1 MRRRLSLATRK
12 ELIEAVRKR
21 YQEAALAR
29 KTDIL
34 DEFVELTGYHR
45 KHAVRLLGPS
55 SEQKRQKKSRSH
67 KRVYNE
73 AVREALIL
81 LWEAADR
88 ICGKR
93 LKALIPTLLAAME
106 KHGHLQLAAGIR
118 ERLLQMSAATI
129 DRLLTEPRERVTG
142 TRRRKGVGA
151 TVLRRSIP
159 IRTFGDWND
168 PEPGY
173 MESDLVAHCGGSMA
187 GSVVHTLVLTDI
199 ATGWT
204 ECVPLIVRDQAL
216 IVEALEQIR
225 KTLPFPLRG
234 FDTDNDGAFINQT
247 VLDYCRRTGLE
258 FTRSRAYRK
267 NDQAWVEQKNGAVV
281 RRLVGYDRLSGIAD
295 VEKLARLYEF
305 SRFYVNCF
313 QPSFKLKSKVRMGA
327 RVVKTYHQ
335 PLTPYERVVS
345 SPHVPQSGKQELQA
359 IFPKLDP
366 IALLR
371 NIRDVQQELAVGKAA
386 ESGQLRS
393 DSAEP
398 FLRQLRTV
406 WQLGEVR
413 PTHRKQTKHYWRT
426 RADPFECVQSRI
438 QEQLELTPDITPK
451 ELFRQLREEHPGH
464 FSDGQ
469 IRTLRR
475 RVKEWRMQMAKRLIL
490 SANDISTKMA
500 S

>member
-1 MRRRLSLATRK
+1 MRRPLSLATRK

-21 YQEAALAR
+21 YQEAALAT

-45 KHAVRLLGPS
+45 KHAVRLLGPG
-55 SEQKRQKKSRSH
+55 SERKRQKKSRSD

-73 AVREALIL
+73 VVREVLIL

-106 KHGHLQLAAGIR
+106 KHGHLQLAAESR

-129 DRLLTEPRERVTG
+129 DRLLTEPRERVIG

-173 MESDLVAHCGGSMA
+173 MESDLVAHCSGSMA

-204 ECVPLIVRDQAL
+204 ECIPLIVRDQAL
-216 IVEALEQIR
+216 IVEALEQIK

-247 VLDYCRRTGLE
+247 VLNYCRRTGLE

-281 RRLVGYDRLSGIAD
+281 RKLVGYDRLSGIVD

-335 PLTPYERVVS
+335 PLTPYQRVVS
-345 SPHVPQSGKQELQA
+345 SPHVPQSGKQQLQA
-359 IFPKLDP
+359 LFPKLDP
-366 IALLR
+366 IALLQ
-371 NIRDVQQELAVGKAA
+371 NIRGVQQELAVGKGA
-386 ESGQLRS
+386 ESDQLRS
-393 DSAEP
+393 HSAES

-413 PTHRKQTKHYWRT
+413 PTHRKKAEHCWRT
-426 RADPFECVQSRI
+426 RADPFESVQARI

-451 ELFRQLREEHPGH
+451 ELFRQLREEHPDH
-464 FSDGQ
+464 FFDGQ

-475 RVKEWRMQMAKRLIL
+475 RVKQWRMQMAKRLIL
-490 SANDISTKMA
+490 SANDISTKIA

>member
-1 MRRRLSLATRK
+1 MRRHLSLATRK

-21 YQEAALAR
+21 YQEAALAT

-45 KHAVRLLGPS
+45 KHAIRLLGPRAG
-55 SEQKRQKKSRSH
+55 QKREKKLHSE
-67 KRVYNE
+67 KRIYND
-73 AVREALIL
+73 AVREAMVL
-81 LWEAADR
+81 LWESADR

-93 LKALIPTLLAAME
+93 LKALVPTLLEAME
-106 KHGHLQLAAGIR
+106 KHGHLQLATGVR

-142 TRRRKGVGA
+142 TRRRRGVGA
-151 TVLRRSIP
+151 TLLRRSIP
-159 IRTFGDWND
+159 IRTFNDWKD

-173 MESDLVAHCGGSMA
+173 MEADLVAHCGGSMA
-187 GSVVHTLVLTDI
+187 GSVVHTLVLTDV

-204 ECVPLIVRDQAL
+204 ECLPLIARDQAL
-216 IVEALEQIR
+216 IVEAIERIR

-247 VLDYCRRTGLE
+247 VLSYCQQTGLA

-281 RRLVGYDRLSGIAD
+281 RKLAGYDRLSGIAGA
-295 VEKLARLYEF
+295 EKLARLYEF

-327 RVVKTYHQ
+327 RVIKTYHQ

-345 SPHVPQSGKQELQA
+345 SPQVPPSGKQQLQA
-359 IFPKLDP
+359 IFAKLDP
-366 IALLR
+366 IALLQ
-371 NIRDVQQELAVGKAA
+371 NIRSVQEELAAG
-386 ESGQLRS
+386 
-393 DSAEP
+393 DSAELGRLRSASTES
-398 FLRQLRTV
+398 FLRKLRTV

-413 PTHRKQTKHYWRT
+413 PTHRKQPAHYWRT
-426 RADPFECVQSRI
+426 RADPFESVRSRI
-438 QEQLELTPDITPK
+438 QEQLELTPDITAK

-475 RVKEWRMQMAKRLIL
+475 RIKEWRMQMAKRLIL
-490 SANDISTKMA
+490 SANEISTEIA
-500 S
+500 C

>member
-21 YQEAALAR
+21 YQEAALAI

-55 SEQKRQKKSRSH
+55 AGPKREKKLRSEN
-67 KRVYNE
+67 RVYND

-93 LKALIPTLLAAME
+93 LKALVPTLLEAME
-106 KHGHLQLAAGIR
+106 KHGHLELADGVR
-118 ERLLQMSAATI
+118 DRLVQMSAATI

-151 TVLRRSIP
+151 TILRRSIP
-159 IRTFGDWND
+159 IRTFGDWKD

-173 MESDLVAHCGGSMA
+173 MEADLVAHCGGSMA

-204 ECVPLIVRDQAL
+204 ECVPLIARDQAL
-216 IVEALEQIR
+216 IVEALERIR
-225 KTLPFPLRG
+225 RTLPFPLRG

-247 VLDYCRRTGLE
+247 VHSYCRQTGLE
-258 FTRSRAYRK
+258 FTRSRPYRK

-281 RRLVGYDRLSGIAD
+281 RKLAGYDRLSGIAD
-295 VEKLARLYEF
+295 AEKLARLYEF

-327 RVVKTYHQ
+327 RVVKTYHP
-335 PLTPYERVVS
+335 PLTPYERVVR
-345 SPHVPQSGKQELQA
+345 SPQVPQLGKQQLQA
-359 IFPKLDP
+359 IFAKLDP
-366 IALLR
+366 IVLIQ
-371 NIRDVQQELAVGKAA
+371 NIRGVQEELAVGKTA
-386 ESGQLRS
+386 ELGQLRS
-393 DSAEP
+393 ESAEF
-398 FLRQLRTV
+398 FLRKLRTV

-413 PTHRKQTKHYWRT
+413 PTHRKQAAHYWRT
-426 RADPFECVQSRI
+426 RPDPFESVRSRI

-475 RVKEWRMQMAKRLIL
+475 RVKEWRTQMAKRLIL
-490 SANDISTKMA
+490 RANDICTEIA